1 MGKINAKIF
10 SILRGYKAYE
20 NCDAIKIR
28 SNGYNLLIMEDY
40 LPVIGQIDG
49 DITFVQGENQE
60 TIDKITGYYRHAHN
74 EFELLIKS
82 DD

>member
-1 MGKINAKIF
+1 MAKINAKIY
-10 SILRGYKAYE
+10 SILRGYKTYD
-20 NCDAIKIR
+20 NCDAIKIK
-28 SNGYNLLIMEDY
+28 SDGYNLLIMEDY
-40 LPVIGQIDG
+40 LPVIGQING
-49 DITFVQGENQE
+49 DITFIQGDKQS

>member
-10 SILRGYKAYE
+10 SIVKGYKAYE
-20 NCDAIKIR
+20 NCDAIKIK

-49 DITFVQGENQE
+49 NITFVLGDNEQTLQDIN
-60 TIDKITGYYRHAHN
+60 GYYRHAHN

-82 DD
+82 EE